1 MKKERKMKKKKLKI
15 GRIILLTALVAVVG
29 LILFFRYQN
38 NNMPLIVETQKATTG
53 DISNELM
60 TSGSV
65 VSEEMKYYFQ
75 EVNAKVDELTV
86 KTGDA
91 VEKDQILVTYDTSQ
105 LESELY
111 KLQLQQGA
119 SGADYAGT
127 LAKDKESKIKVT
139 DATNNINNVEPMIE
153 FQEQHVKDLRNN
165 LSKAQTDERK
175 KLTDSQYQLN
185 IQISN
190 VQYEIANVTHTADEL
205 AALEAQLKNL
215 NQSLQSVTNQLT
227 TMDMKDSYLK
237 MQKELEEQESVL
249 AGLKTFLAE
258 QEAIKNSSE
267 PAVLTGYS
275 KEQLSKNK
283 TLTDFNVSELEL
295 DIQKAKEG
303 IKAEFPGIVTDVQ
316 AVEGATLMSGA
327 SVLTLA
333 NAEQLKVTISLSKYD
348 LANLK
353 LGQEAAITINEK
365 EYIGTVSRI
374 NRMATLNTA
383 GAAMVS
389 ADIHIENPDDNIFLG
404 IEAKVRIET
413 ANKKNVLLVPAAAV
427 NTDINGDFVYVLVNG
442 IVEKR
447 VVKTGISSVTNIE
460 ILEGL
465 EENEEVITTIS
476 TELQEGMQVMVL
488 PSVETVE

>member
-1 MKKERKMKKKKLKI
+1 M
-15 GRIILLTALVAVVG
+15 
-29 LILFFRYQN
+29 
-38 NNMPLIVETQKATTG
+38 
-53 DISNELM
+53 
-60 TSGSV
+60 
-65 VSEEMKYYFQ
+65 
-75 EVNAKVDELTV
+75 
-86 KTGDA
+86 
-91 VEKDQILVTYDTSQ
+91 
-105 LESELY
+105 
-111 KLQLQQGA
+111 
-119 SGADYAGT
+119 
-127 LAKDKESKIKVT
+127 
-139 DATNNINNVEPMIE
+139 
-153 FQEQHVKDLRNN
+153 
-165 LSKAQTDERK
+165 
-175 KLTDSQYQLN
+175 
-185 IQISN
+185 
-190 VQYEIANVTHTADEL
+190 
-205 AALEAQLKNL
+205 
-215 NQSLQSVTNQLT
+215 
-227 TMDMKDSYLK
+227 
-237 MQKELEEQESVL
+237 
-249 AGLKTFLAE
+249 
-258 QEAIKNSSE
+258 
-267 PAVLTGYS
+267 LTGYS

-333 NAEQLKVTISLSKYD
+333 NAEELKVTISLSKYD

-374 NRMATLNTA
+374 NRMATLNAA

-427 NTDINGDFVYVLVNG
+427 NTDIDGDFVYVLVNG

-447 VVKTGISSVTNIE
+447 VVKTGISSVANIE

>member
-1 MKKERKMKKKKLKI
+1 
-15 GRIILLTALVAVVG
+15 
-29 LILFFRYQN
+29 
-38 NNMPLIVETQKATTG
+38 MPLIVETQKVTTG

-65 VSEEMKYYFQ
+65 VSEEIKYYFQ
-75 EVNAKVDELTV
+75 EVNAKVHELMV

-127 LAKDKESKIKVT
+127 LAKDKESTIKVT

-190 VQYEIANVTHTADEL
+190 VQYEIANVTHTPEEIT
-205 AALEAQLKNL
+205 ALQVQLKNL
-215 NQSLQSVTNQLT
+215 SQSLQSVTNQLT
-227 TMDMKDSYLK
+227 TIDMNDSYIK

-258 QEAIKNSSE
+258 QEAIKNTSQ
-267 PAVLTGYS
+267 PTVLTGYN
-275 KEQLSKNK
+275 KEQLSNNK
-283 TLTDFNVSELEL
+283 TLTDYNVSELEQN
-295 DIQKAKEG
+295 IQKAKEG
-303 IKAEFPGIVTDVQ
+303 LKAEFHGIVTDVQ

-333 NAEQLKVTISLSKYD
+333 NAEELKVSY
-348 LANLK
+348 
-353 LGQEAAITINEK
+353 
-365 EYIGTVSRI
+365 
-374 NRMATLNTA
+374 
-383 GAAMVS
+383 
-389 ADIHIENPDDNIFLG
+389 
-404 IEAKVRIET
+404 
-413 ANKKNVLLVPAAAV
+413 
-427 NTDINGDFVYVLVNG
+427 FV
-442 IVEKR
+442 I
-447 VVKTGISSVTNIE
+447 
-460 ILEGL
+460 
-465 EENEEVITTIS
+465 
-476 TELQEGMQVMVL
+476 QV
-488 PSVETVE
+488 